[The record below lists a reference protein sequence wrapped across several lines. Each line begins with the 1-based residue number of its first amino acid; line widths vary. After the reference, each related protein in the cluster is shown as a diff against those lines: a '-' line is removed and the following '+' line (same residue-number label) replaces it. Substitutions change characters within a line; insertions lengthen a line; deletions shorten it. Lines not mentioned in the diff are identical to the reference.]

1 MQSLRLSC
9 RGMCFLMVGK
19 YAEGTLQSNHQSNAI
34 QSMSHNASLVTDGL
48 SMMDSIMQQLKKT
61 SLQPFES
68 DRLFPMQRRLSEC
81 CTSDRAESQRPNERS
96 PRPSRSILSV
106 HHSIGAPHS
115 IERLVH

>member
-1 MQSLRLSC
+1 
-9 RGMCFLMVGK
+9 MVGK

-68 DRLFPMQRRLSEC
+68 DHLFPMQRRLSEC
-81 CTSDRAESQRPNERS
+81 CTGDKAESQRPNERS